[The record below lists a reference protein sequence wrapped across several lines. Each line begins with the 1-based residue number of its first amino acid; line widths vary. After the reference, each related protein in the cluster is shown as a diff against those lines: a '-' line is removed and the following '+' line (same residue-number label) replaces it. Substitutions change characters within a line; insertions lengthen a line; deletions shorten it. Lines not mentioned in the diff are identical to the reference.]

1 MFTYNYNYKRAMMRY
16 NEYNTDLSEKDK
28 KLCAAVEAV
37 TLEATRL
44 AERTVTLTL
53 ATPCIIAE
61 IAKCATKIAVGEI
74 KDQVIESYDEYVKEN
89 GTQI

>member
-1 MFTYNYNYKRAMMRY
+1 MFTYNYNYKKAIRRY
-16 NEYNTDLSEKDK
+16 NEYNSDLSEKDK
-28 KLCAAVEAV
+28 KLCATVEAV

-61 IAKCATKIAVGEI
+61 IAKCVTKIAVEEI
-74 KDQVIESYDEYVKEN
+74 KDQTIKSYNEYVEEN

>member
-16 NEYNTDLSEKDK
+16 NEYNSDLSEKDK

-61 IAKCATKIAVGEI
+61 IAKCVTKIA
-74 KDQVIESYDEYVKEN
+74 IEEVKEQTLKSYNEYVEEN